1 MQKPMIAVGVLILSC
16 LLCVTLAMTE
26 EPGTSSF
33 EPATV
38 VSSAEPVY
46 PAAAVGPGAVVLAVS
61 VDAAGEIQDVKVI
74 KGAGGAFESSALD
87 AIKGWKFTPAML
99 EGKPIP
105 SVVPVAFS
113 FGWPAVCGGNGPRR
127 GRPPERPGQPDHHEH
142 EK

>member
-1 MQKPMIAVGVLILSC
+1 MPALFIFGGCRPGCSAGVPPRAGVGDRRSPLQKG
-16 LLCVTLAMTE
+16 
-26 EPGTSSF
+26 
-33 EPATV
+33 
-38 VSSAEPVY
+38 
-46 PAAAVGPGAVVLAVS
+46 AAAVGPGAVVLAVS